1 MTAKELIRDIPDF
14 PSPGILFRDITP
26 VLLDPDALHECIAA
40 YVADAEEKRAELIIG
55 IESRGFIF
63 GIPVADRLGL
73 GFVPVRKVGKLPG
86 QTVQAEYSLEY
97 GANILEIHADAIRPG
112 QRCLIVDDLL
122 ATGGTASAAC
132 RLVEALGGVVAGLTF
147 LIELTYLDGRSLLEG
162 YPVRSFISY

>member
-1 MTAKELIRDIPDF
+1 MKAKALIRDIPDF
-14 PSPGILFRDITP
+14 PSPGIMLRDITP
-26 VLLDPDALHECIAA
+26 VLLEPQALHECIDA
-40 YVADAEEKRAELIIG
+40 YVEEAKDKRAELIIG

-86 QTVQAEYSLEY
+86 KTVKEEYALEY
-97 GANILEIHADAIRPG
+97 GANVLEIHADAVRPG

-132 RLVEALGGVVAGLTF
+132 RLVEALGGVVAGLAF
-147 LIELTYLDGRSLLEG
+147 LIELTYLNGRASLEG
-162 YPVRSFISY
+162 YPIRSLIEY